1 MSSAM
6 PLRYRMVLWLIAVAL
21 TAFSLM
27 MLANEEETNLLVFI
41 CTAIAVLTIIAV
53 SLMKCRI
60 TFLEQWMEVRL
71 LRFIRT
77 EIAYQKIT
85 DVEAFQTG
93 FWQGMGVRLLRDG
106 SIGYIVGG
114 TAVRMTVGNRPVI
127 VSTSN
132 PQQVIAELTQRAN
145 LR

>member
-1 MSSAM
+1 
-6 PLRYRMVLWLIAVAL
+6 
-21 TAFSLM
+21 M

-60 TFLEQWMEVRL
+60 TFLEQWMDVRL
-71 LRFIRT
+71 LRFIRAQ
-77 EIAYQKIT
+77 IAYKKIT

-93 FWQGMGVRLLRDG
+93 FWHGMGVRLLRDG
-106 SIGYIVGG
+106 SNRCIVGG
-114 TAVRMTVGNRPVI
+114 TAVRMAVGNRPVI

-132 PQQVIAELTQRAN
+132 PQQVIAELTKRAN